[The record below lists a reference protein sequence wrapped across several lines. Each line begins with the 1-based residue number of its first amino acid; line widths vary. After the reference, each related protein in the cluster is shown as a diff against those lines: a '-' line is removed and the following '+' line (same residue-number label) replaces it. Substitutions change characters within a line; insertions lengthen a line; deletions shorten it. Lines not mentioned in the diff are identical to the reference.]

1 MLENNPISNNLETYK
16 ITSFS
21 QFADLEKIKN

>member
-1 MLENNPISNNLETYK
+1 MLQNNLIAKTLETYK
-16 ITSFS
+16 ITSLS